1 MSKCT
6 MTDGE
11 NNADNLKENT
21 FYFDLQF
28 TEKTIDRY
36 GRTEIVTLTLKLRM
50 RSSFLYVFFDPR
62 TTFTEFYLPALQL
75 VLIAMWR
82 L

>member
-1 MSKCT
+1 MSKFT

-21 FYFDLQF
+21 FCFDVQF

-50 RSSFLYVFFDPR
+50 RSSFLYVFFNSKNNI
-62 TTFTEFYLPALQL
+62 Y
-75 VLIAMWR
+75 
-82 L
+82 